1 MSGLQSK
8 DDDHS
13 AAFKQTKLRQGQ
25 LFGEISLIYNCLTTA
40 SVIALKYC
48 TIGRL
53 NQIDFD
59 EIVLQH
65 PQILKY
71 IKEGIF
77 EYNDKD
83 MLFIKMTL
91 KQLPFLAHLQ
101 DRDTVFYSIIYSL
114 DTQKLNQGSI
124 LMHFGDNVEEIY
136 IIEQGIVEVV
146 TQIGGKE
153 IVVER
158 LFRGSVIN
166 YKNLFLQTKSQ
177 VMLRFASE
185 SVVKTLSL

>member
-53 NQIDFD
+53 NQDDFN

-91 KQLPFLAHLQ
+91 KQLPFLAHL
-101 DRDTVFYSIIYSL
+101 
-114 DTQKLNQGSI
+114 
-124 LMHFGDNVEEIY
+124 
-136 IIEQGIVEVV
+136 
-146 TQIGGKE
+146 
-153 IVVER
+153 
-158 LFRGSVIN
+158 
-166 YKNLFLQTKSQ
+166 
-177 VMLRFASE
+177 
-185 SVVKTLSL
+185 